1 MLCRPQTPAGLMLGG
16 DGVLGPRPGAQTP
29 WRGQRKRM
37 GAFGEMQG
45 SLGLGASFIWDLLG
59 PELSSM
65 KGEMP
70 PNSEN
75 CQGMEGGWSVS
86 GYNGPNGLRADP
98 SLCWPGKQMGHR
110 WTSATQA

>member
-1 MLCRPQTPAGLMLGG
+1 MY
-16 DGVLGPRPGAQTP
+16 
-29 WRGQRKRM
+29 

-75 CQGMEGGWSVS
+75 CQGMEGG
-86 GYNGPNGLRADP
+86 
-98 SLCWPGKQMGHR
+98 
-110 WTSATQA
+110 